1 MIGDNWS
8 GGYLALAT
16 KYDLNPLICNYL
28 DFCDLSSVEFERM

>member
-16 KYDLNPLICNYL
+16 KYDLNPLIVDIYL
-28 DFCDLSSVEFERM
+28 VTSLTSVT